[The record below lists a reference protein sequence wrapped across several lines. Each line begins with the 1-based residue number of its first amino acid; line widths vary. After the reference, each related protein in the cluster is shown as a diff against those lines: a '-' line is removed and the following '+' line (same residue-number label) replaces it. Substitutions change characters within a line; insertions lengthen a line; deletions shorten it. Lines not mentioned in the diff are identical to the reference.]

1 MTAAPGTTASA
12 SLAAQLRD
20 AAARWGTPL
29 YVTDLDA
36 VAATLAEYRAAFP
49 GALIA
54 YAVKANPDPLLLAR
68 LAAEGAGAEVVNAV
82 ELALAQRAG
91 MRGDRIVMNGVG
103 KTDADHAA
111 ARAAGALINAESLA
125 ELDALLAGPPC
136 RLGLRLNPALAPDTH
151 SHLATGAADSKFGIA
166 LTDLDAA
173 LDRCREA
180 GRALESVGAHMG
192 SAIDDPATFAVLAE
206 RLAGAAERAGVTRVD
221 LGGGAGAGMPVTA
234 LADAV
239 RAHLPDATQLTL
251 EPGRRLVADAG
262 WLLTRIVRV
271 QPRPAAN
278 LTYLVADAGMSEF
291 IRPVLYGADHP
302 VSLLAPGE
310 PLEEPLPTVHLAGPV
325 CEAGDTLAHDIGRWL
340 PPDELRLTGTGALI
354 GIGQAG
360 AYGAAMAS
368 IYNGRPRPA
377 EAVIDHGRLALS
389 RHRETAAD
397 LVLRDADVY
406 DRAPE
411 AVADRIREGMTMA
424 LYLSLS
430 LLAVMVAFED
440 PTHPDTPDLGQL
452 VFLTALGLMLA
463 HLLAFRMSARLVAR
477 GRRTA
482 ETTSLVVA
490 QVLGGVV
497 VTALATI
504 PLVVLGPWPGLLVSE
519 FALLALITGVGYVTG
534 RASGYT
540 RVRSLLYVAGVVLLT
555 VVVLE
560 VKALALH

>member
-1 MTAAPGTTASA
+1 
-12 SLAAQLRD
+12 
-20 AAARWGTPL
+20 
-29 YVTDLDA
+29 
-36 VAATLAEYRAAFP
+36 
-49 GALIA
+49 
-54 YAVKANPDPLLLAR
+54 
-68 LAAEGAGAEVVNAV
+68 
-82 ELALAQRAG
+82 
-91 MRGDRIVMNGVG
+91 
-103 KTDADHAA
+103 
-111 ARAAGALINAESLA
+111 
-125 ELDALLAGPPC
+125 
-136 RLGLRLNPALAPDTH
+136 
-151 SHLATGAADSKFGIA
+151 
-166 LTDLDAA
+166 
-173 LDRCREA
+173 
-180 GRALESVGAHMG
+180 MG

-206 RLAGAAERAGVTRVD
+206 RLASAAARAGVTRVD
-221 LGGGAGAGMPVTA
+221 LGGGAGAGMPVAA

-239 RAHLPDATQLTL
+239 RTHLPDATQLIL

-310 PLEEPLPTVHLAGPV
+310 PLDEPLPTVHLAGPV

-368 IYNGRPRPA
+368 VYNGRPRPA
-377 EAVIDHGRLALS
+377 EAVIDHGKLALS

-411 AVADRIREGMTMA
+411 AVADRVREGMTMA

-440 PTHPDTPDLGQL
+440 PTHPDTPDLGRL
-452 VFLTALGLMLA
+452 VFVTAFGLMLA

-477 GRRTA
+477 GRADRGDHLA
-482 ETTSLVVA
+482 RRGPDPGR
-490 QVLGGVV
+490 GGGHRPRHRP
-497 VTALATI
+497 ARR
-504 PLVVLGPWPGLLVSE
+504 PRGRGPGCSCRSSRSSR
-519 FALLALITGVGYVTG
+519 LITGVGYVTG
-534 RASGYT
+534 RASGYS

-555 VVVLE
+555 LVVLE
-560 VKALALH
+560 VKALAHH